1 MTIAWTAGIILV
13 ALELAPGEPCDITT
27 ILKTPQDRQALLDLD
42 PHGATKDLTEY
53 LCSRIGYGR
62 IEHWS
67 KHIAREQLDTAE
79 HILIAGCQNY
89 PAELAATWDA
99 PPLLFIRGRL
109 SDRPSVAIVGSRD
122 TDGQTLDQTRS
133 ISRHLAAAGYSVV
146 SGLAAGVD
154 TAAHEGAL
162 DAGGHTIAVM
172 GTGIDHVFPTE
183 NATLAERI
191 AVTGAVISQFAP
203 DAPRTGTTFLR
214 RNTVIASL
222 SKVSLVMAGTAK
234 SGSRHE
240 IEQAIS
246 HGRRVLMWRPN
257 LGSEAWALEL
267 ERQGSAEF
275 VASSKEILSKVETH
289 S

>member
-1 MTIAWTAGIILV
+1 MSIAWTAGIILV
-13 ALELAPGEPCDITT
+13 ALELAPGEPCDVTRILTT
-27 ILKTPQDRQALLDLD
+27 PADRRALLDLD
-42 PHGATKDLTEY
+42 PHGATNDLTVY
-53 LCSRIGYGR
+53 LSSGIGYGR

-67 KHIAREQLDTAE
+67 KHIARERLDAAE
-79 HILIAGCQNY
+79 HILIAGCRNY
-89 PAELAATWDA
+89 PSRLAATWDA
-99 PPLLFIRGRL
+99 PPILFIRGRL
-109 SDRPSVAIVGSRD
+109 SDQPTVAIVGSRQ
-122 TDGQTLDQTRS
+122 TDVETLDQTRS
-133 ISRHLAAAGYSVV
+133 ISRDLAAVGYSIV

-162 DAGGHTIAVM
+162 DAGGHTVAVM
-172 GTGIDHVFPTE
+172 GTGIDHVFPAE

-214 RNTVIASL
+214 RNTVIAGL
-222 SKVSLVMAGTAK
+222 SDVSLVMAGTAR

-240 IEQAIS
+240 VEQAVS

-257 LGSEAWALEL
+257 LGREAWASEL
-267 ERQGSAEF
+267 ERQGSAQF
-275 VASSKEILSKVETH
+275 VASSTEVLSKMETH